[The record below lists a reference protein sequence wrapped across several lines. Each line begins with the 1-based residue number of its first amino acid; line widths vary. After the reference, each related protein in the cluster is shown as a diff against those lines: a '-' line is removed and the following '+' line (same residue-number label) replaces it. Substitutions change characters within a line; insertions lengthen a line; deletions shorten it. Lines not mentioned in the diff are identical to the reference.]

1 LHVSGPAAYLP
12 RGRYLSNDKYLPF
25 GKSLSLEEIVS
36 ETARETAPRRSP
48 TAGGYARGE
57 ETRARIISAALKVFG
72 DEGYERASTRRIA
85 REAGV
90 MPPALQYY
98 FDSKEGL
105 HLACGQFIIDIST
118 QGFAVALENAE
129 AILAEGGAPD
139 AAHALCD
146 VLDTLLDASLFA
158 RGSPDWERF
167 AARIQS
173 ERDSP
178 AGALIQRKIA
188 APLRDICARLV
199 AQATGTALND
209 EARLRAIAIIG
220 QVSAFH
226 VYREGALQL
235 LGWRDFN
242 GPRRDTIKAVL
253 RAHTQAAL
261 NLS

>member
-1 LHVSGPAAYLP
+1 M
-12 RGRYLSNDKYLPF
+12 
-25 GKSLSLEEIVS
+25 S

-57 ETRARIISAALKVFG
+57 ETRARIIAAGLKVFG
-72 DEGYERASTRRIA
+72 DEGYERASTRQIA
-85 REAGV
+85 REARV

-118 QGFAVALENAE
+118 QGFTVALEKAE
-129 AILAEGGAPD
+129 AMLAGGSVQD
-139 AAHALCD
+139 ALNALCD
-146 VLDTLLDASLFA
+146 VLDTLLDASLLS
-158 RGSPDWERF
+158 RDSPDWERF

-178 AGALIQRKIA
+178 AGALIQKRIA
-188 APLRDICARLV
+188 EPLRDICARLV
-199 AQATGTALND
+199 AHATGSPLND

-226 VYREGALQL
+226 VYREGSLQL
-235 LGWRDFN
+235 LGWPDFN
-242 GPRRDTIKAVL
+242 GQRRDKIKAVL
-253 RAHTQAAL
+253 RAQTRAAL
-261 NLS
+261 AFR

>member
-1 LHVSGPAAYLP
+1 MSQ
-12 RGRYLSNDKYLPF
+12 
-25 GKSLSLEEIVS
+25 
-36 ETARETAPRRSP
+36 TARETAPRRSP
-48 TAGGYARGE
+48 PAGGYARGE
-57 ETRARIISAALKVFG
+57 ETRARIIAAALKVFG
-72 DEGYERASTRRIA
+72 DEGYERASTRQIA

-118 QGFAVALENAE
+118 QGFTSALEKAE
-129 AILAEGGAPD
+129 TVLATGGVQD
-139 AAHALCD
+139 AVNALCD
-146 VLDTLLDASLFA
+146 ILDTVLDASLFA

-167 AARIQS
+167 ATRIQS

-178 AGALIQRKIA
+178 AGALIQRRIA
-188 APLRDICARLV
+188 EPFRNVCARLV
-199 AQATGTALND
+199 ALATGSPLND

-226 VYREGALQL
+226 VYREGSLQL
-235 LGWRDFN
+235 LGWPDFN

-261 NLS
+261 GPLL

>member
-1 LHVSGPAAYLP
+1 M
-12 RGRYLSNDKYLPF
+12 
-25 GKSLSLEEIVS
+25 S

-57 ETRARIISAALKVFG
+57 ETRARIIAAGLKVFG
-72 DEGYERASTRRIA
+72 DEGYERASTRQIA

-118 QGFAVALENAE
+118 QGFTVALEKAE
-129 AILAEGGAPD
+129 AMLAGGSVQD
-139 AAHALCD
+139 ALNALCD
-146 VLDTLLDASLFA
+146 VLDTLLDASLLS
-158 RGSPDWERF
+158 RDSPDWERF

-178 AGALIQRKIA
+178 AGALIQKRIA
-188 APLRDICARLV
+188 EPLRDICARLV
-199 AQATGTALND
+199 AHATGSPLND

-226 VYREGALQL
+226 VYREGSLQL
-235 LGWRDFN
+235 LGWPDFN
-242 GPRRDTIKAVL
+242 GQRRDKIKAVL
-253 RAHTQAAL
+253 RAQTRAAL
-261 NLS
+261 AFR

>member
-1 LHVSGPAAYLP
+1 
-12 RGRYLSNDKYLPF
+12 
-25 GKSLSLEEIVS
+25 VS

-48 TAGGYARGE
+48 PAGGYARGE
-57 ETRARIISAALKVFG
+57 ETRARIIAAALKVFG
-72 DEGYERASTRRIA
+72 DEGYERASTRQIA

-118 QGFAVALENAE
+118 QGFTSALEKAE
-129 AILAEGGAPD
+129 TILAKGGVQD
-139 AAHALCD
+139 AVNALCD
-146 VLDTLLDASLFA
+146 ILDTVLDASLFA

-167 AARIQS
+167 ATRIQS

-178 AGALIQRKIA
+178 AGALIQRRIA
-188 APLRDICARLV
+188 EPFRNVCARLV
-199 AQATGTALND
+199 ALATGSPLND

-226 VYREGALQL
+226 VYREGSLQL
-235 LGWRDFN
+235 LGWPDFN

-261 NLS
+261 GPLL

>member
-1 LHVSGPAAYLP
+1 VSQ
-12 RGRYLSNDKYLPF
+12 
-25 GKSLSLEEIVS
+25 
-36 ETARETAPRRSP
+36 TARETAPRRSP
-48 TAGGYARGE
+48 PAGGYARGE
-57 ETRARIISAALKVFG
+57 ETRARIIAAALKVFG
-72 DEGYERASTRRIA
+72 DEGYERASTRQIA

-118 QGFAVALENAE
+118 QGFTSALEKAE
-129 AILAEGGAPD
+129 TVLATGGVQD
-139 AAHALCD
+139 AVNALCD
-146 VLDTLLDASLFA
+146 ILDTVLDASLFA

-167 AARIQS
+167 ATRIQS

-178 AGALIQRKIA
+178 AGALIQRRIA
-188 APLRDICARLV
+188 EPFRNVCARLV
-199 AQATGTALND
+199 ALATGSPLND
-209 EARLRAIAIIG
+209 EARLRAIAIIV

-226 VYREGALQL
+226 VYREGSLQL
-235 LGWRDFN
+235 LGWPDFN

-261 NLS
+261 GPLL

>member
-1 LHVSGPAAYLP
+1 M
-12 RGRYLSNDKYLPF
+12 
-25 GKSLSLEEIVS
+25 S

>member
-1 LHVSGPAAYLP
+1 MSGPAAYLP

-199 AQATGTALND
+199 AQATGTTLND

>member
-1 LHVSGPAAYLP
+1 M
-12 RGRYLSNDKYLPF
+12 
-25 GKSLSLEEIVS
+25 S

-48 TAGGYARGE
+48 PAGGYARGE
-57 ETRARIISAALKVFG
+57 ETRARIIAAALKVFG
-72 DEGYERASTRRIA
+72 DEGYERASTRQIA

-118 QGFAVALENAE
+118 QGFTSALEKAE
-129 AILAEGGAPD
+129 TVLAKGGVQD
-139 AAHALCD
+139 AVNALCD
-146 VLDTLLDASLFA
+146 ILDTVLDASLFA

-167 AARIQS
+167 ATRIQS

-178 AGALIQRKIA
+178 AGALIQRRIA
-188 APLRDICARLV
+188 EPFRNVCARLV
-199 AQATGTALND
+199 ALATGSPLND

-226 VYREGALQL
+226 VYREGSLQL
-235 LGWRDFN
+235 LGWPDFN

-261 NLS
+261 GPLL

>member
-1 LHVSGPAAYLP
+1 
-12 RGRYLSNDKYLPF
+12 
-25 GKSLSLEEIVS
+25 VS

-48 TAGGYARGE
+48 PAGGYARGE
-57 ETRARIISAALKVFG
+57 ETRARIIAAALKVFG
-72 DEGYERASTRRIA
+72 DEGYERASTRQIA

-118 QGFAVALENAE
+118 QGFTSALEKAE
-129 AILAEGGAPD
+129 TVLAKGGVQD
-139 AAHALCD
+139 AVNALCD
-146 VLDTLLDASLFA
+146 VLDTVLDASLFA

-167 AARIQS
+167 ATRIQS

-178 AGALIQRKIA
+178 AGALIQRLIA
-188 APLRDICARLV
+188 EPFRNVCARLV
-199 AQATGTALND
+199 ALATGSPLND

-226 VYREGALQL
+226 VYREGSLQL
-235 LGWRDFN
+235 LGWPDFN

-261 NLS
+261 GPLL